1 MLTSDSG
8 THVKTD
14 MTHIHRTILA
24 DGHRTPGQHAEPRRP
39 GPLVRCCLWLLV
51 IGLLLIPSE
60 MLADDFSEL
69 NALIGKNDSILITN
83 AREQILFSKNA
94 EQKRIPASILKIFTS
109 LMALHYLGDTYR
121 FPTEFYLDQQSNL
134 KIKGYGDPLLISEVI
149 LKISQILAALLKNS
163 NPLNDLILDD
173 SYFKQPLTI
182 PGITSSA
189 QPYDAPNGALCVN
202 FNTVAFKRTA
212 KGYVSAEPQTPLLP
226 AVMKKIKASKL
237 KAGRIVFSHHKDEIT
252 IYAGQLFQYF
262 LKQQGVRFTGKIKLG
277 RVDPTGDR
285 LIYRYESLTS
295 LDQNVVRLLEFSNN
309 FMTNQL
315 LIATG
320 ARVIGSPGTLAKGVA
335 IATDYAAQVLDIE
348 DMTILEGSGISR
360 DNKISAVQMDRVLQE
375 FLPYHYYMRRA
386 GREYYKTG
394 TLYGISTRAGYIRR
408 ANGQLCRYVIML
420 NTPGKNT
427 EPLALR
433 LLRILD

>member
-1 MLTSDSG
+1 
-8 THVKTD
+8 
-14 MTHIHRTILA
+14 
-24 DGHRTPGQHAEPRRP
+24 
-39 GPLVRCCLWLLV
+39 LWLFV
-51 IGLLLIPSE
+51 IGLLLVSAR
-60 MLADDFSEL
+60 LHAQDFSEL
-69 NALIGKNDSILITN
+69 DALIGQNDSILITDTQG
-83 AREQILFSKNA
+83 QILYSKNA

-109 LMALHYLGDTYR
+109 LVALHYLGDNYR

-134 KIKGYGDPLLISEVI
+134 IIKGFGDPLLISEVI
-149 LKISQILAALLKNS
+149 LKISQILAVLVKQS

-226 AVMKKIKASKL
+226 FVIKKINASQL
-237 KAGRIVFSHHKDEIT
+237 KAGRIVFSHHKDDISM
-252 IYAGQLFQYF
+252 YAGHLFRYF
-262 LKQQGVRFTGKIKLG
+262 LQKQGVRFKGEIKLG
-277 RVDPTGDR
+277 RVNTTSDQ
-285 LIYRYESLTS
+285 LIYRYESLSS
-295 LDQNVVRLLEFSNN
+295 LNQNVVRLLEHSNN

-320 ARVIGSPGTLAKGVA
+320 AQIIGSPGTLAKGVT
-335 IATDYAAQVLDIE
+335 IATDYAVHMLDIE
-348 DMTILEGSGISR
+348 DMTIVEGSGISR
-360 DNKISAVQMDRVLQE
+360 ENKVSAIQMERVLQE

-386 GREYYKTG
+386 GREFYKTG
-394 TLYGISTRAGYIRR
+394 TLYGISTRAGYIKR

-420 NTPGKNT
+420 NTPGKST
-427 EPLALR
+427 EPIALR